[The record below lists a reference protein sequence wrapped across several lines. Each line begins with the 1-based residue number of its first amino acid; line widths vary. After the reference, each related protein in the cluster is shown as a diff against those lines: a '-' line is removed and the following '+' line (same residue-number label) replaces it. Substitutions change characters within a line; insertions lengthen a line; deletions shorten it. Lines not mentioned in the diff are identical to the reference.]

1 VSEDAILWLFG
12 VLIAALFGIVGFLG
26 RIFWAKLVAVDSG
39 ALAAFLA
46 RDSEREKQWMFW
58 RIEVDKRLDAHA
70 ELSRSNAD
78 RLTRIERN
86 GH

>member
-1 VSEDAILWLFG
+1 
-12 VLIAALFGIVGFLG
+12 
-26 RIFWAKLVAVDSG
+26 
-39 ALAAFLA
+39 
-46 RDSEREKQWMFW
+46 MFW